1 MADPTPL
8 EPRPKLSRR
17 ASTSSVTPPPISDD
31 VPSPS
36 LHPQPV
42 LSSDPPVPQ
51 SVTPPIKDTTDQI
64 RATLAQYL
72 NEKDCSVCTYVAQ
85 LLQDG
90 QFPHDA
96 TVYEVAIQAVAATP
110 ESEGKS
116 GLSVLTQL
124 FDEMVQHDISPS
136 AQAFQTLILAHLTR
150 DYRVMSAVIRHR
162 RNVATRQAAGRQL
175 PKHHDQDIRIMSVL
189 RSEPNLRNAIRIFQA
204 AKKAQVG
211 VPSRVYVSLLRS
223 CARHVDDYAAVRVLG
238 HLEKEHGSCIPSE
251 AYLCMMQLYSQ
262 TNNVADAEETFSEF
276 KRLSQLGNVSYER
289 NHLSDN
295 LDEPLLRTAPWNLM
309 IDIYLRADRQ
319 AEAITILET
328 MFDSSDPIVP
338 RPSLSTFQIILAG
351 FCGKDDVE
359 SALKWFQRLLRETNV
374 PEDPYTPLS
383 APPRPDATMW
393 TTVVDALVERGMI
406 DEVNSLY
413 SQWLLTNTGDSPAV
427 VETARKLVTLAHI
440 ARLENLQ
447 WAKSPTPSEVQKQ
460 VDYVVQKIAGD
471 PRNWILA
478 MDVCASDTMQRIIK
492 LYGRDGRFH
501 EAAEFL
507 QTYIRAHLVVVGIP
521 QAGAELT
528 RTQSSLLYALGNGVL
543 DATEWILRRQ
553 VPPSFAVAKEF
564 VSAVNGLDKALS
576 SETAEIYLSIYEA
589 SRRSGQITDLT
600 IPDAETL
607 IATGVCVIY
616 ANDPADDQPGSHP
629 LVRFETLLSDIAGCL
644 QDLSKLSPT
653 AIDGVLR
660 GLQAWYPT
668 KSLQAVLEKLGGPW
682 SALWNQPSVQEQAS
696 LIAPTT
702 SPAPVGDAP
711 VEELSQ
717 PSTPSSGTAIATY
730 RTSTPLSQKIDQHLI
745 DFKTASPLM
754 AYEKFL
760 AGYTNGFCPVIAT
773 FGRLIN
779 ALGRAGEIE
788 KVNLVYEAAHN
799 SISTSDIAP
808 GERPNR
814 SWHQIED
821 HMIIALAHAGDVD
834 GAHNH
839 RLSILEHGGTPSA
852 DAYGA
857 LISCVKDTTDDSAN
871 AYALYRESQI
881 RGVVPNVY
889 LYNTVISKLAKAR
902 KADLAMELFS
912 KMKANGFW
920 PSSVSYGAVIGACS
934 RVGDVESAEAL
945 FEEMSSQPN
954 FKPRVPPFNTMM
966 QLYTYTKRNREKVL
980 HYYDSMVSAGVRPTA
995 HTYKVCPDSVRVSIK
1010 MLTSSPSS

>member
-1 MADPTPL
+1 MTDPTPL

-17 ASTSSVTPPPISDD
+17 ASTSSVTSLPLSDD

-51 SVTPPIKDTTDQI
+51 SVTPLIKDTTDQI
-64 RATLAQYL
+64 RTTLAQYL
-72 NEKDCSVCTYVAQ
+72 SEKDPRTRTYVAQ

-90 QFPHDA
+90 KFPHDA
-96 TVYEVAIQAVAATP
+96 GVYDVAIQAVVATH
-110 ESEGKS
+110 ESKDN
-116 GLSVLTQL
+116 LSVLTKL
-124 FDEMVQHDISPS
+124 FDEMARRGISPS
-136 AQAFQTLILAHLTR
+136 AQAFQTLILAYLDR
-150 DYRVMSAVIRHR
+150 DNKVANDIVRHR
-162 RNVATRQAAGRQL
+162 RNITSRQATNQTIQ
-175 PKHHDQDIRIMSVL
+175 KHYDLDVKTISAL
-189 RSEPNLRNAIRIFQA
+189 KSEPNLRNAIRIFQA
-204 AKKAQVG
+204 ASKARVK
-211 VPSRVYVSLLRS
+211 VPSRVYVSLIRG
-223 CARHVDDYAAVRVLG
+223 CVRHVDEYAAVRVLG

-251 AYLCMMQLYSQ
+251 AYYHMMQMYFQ

-276 KRLSQLGNVSYER
+276 KRLSRLGNISYER
-289 NHLSDN
+289 NHLTSS
-295 LDEPLLRTAPWNLM
+295 LSEPLLRTTPWNLM
-309 IDIYLRADRQ
+309 IGIYLRAGRQ

-328 MFDSSDPIVP
+328 MFDSSDPAVP
-338 RPSLSTFQIILAG
+338 RPSLSTFQAVLAG
-351 FCGKDDVE
+351 FCANDDVE
-359 SALKWFQRLLRETNV
+359 STLKWFRRLLQETNV
-374 PEDPYTPLS
+374 AEKPFAPLF

-393 TTVVDALVERGMI
+393 TTVVDDLIKRGMI

-413 SQWLLTNTGDSPAV
+413 SQWLSTSAGDNPAV
-427 VETARKLVTLAHI
+427 VGTAHKLVTLANI
-440 ARLENLQ
+440 AHLESLQ
-447 WAKSPTPSEVQKQ
+447 WAKNPAPSEVQGQ
-460 VDYVVQKIAGD
+460 VDHVVQKIVGD
-471 PRNWILA
+471 PHDWILT
-478 MDVCASDTMQRIIK
+478 MDKYASDTMQRIIK

-501 EAAEFL
+501 EAAGFL
-507 QTYIRAHLVVVGIP
+507 QTYVRAHLAVVGIP

-528 RTQSSLLYALGNGVL
+528 ETQSSLLYALGNGVL
-543 DATEWILRRQ
+543 DATEWILRSQ
-553 VPPSFAVAKEF
+553 VPPSFAVAREF
-564 VSAVNGLDKALS
+564 VSVVNGLDKVLS
-576 SETAEIYLSIYEA
+576 SETAEIYLSVYEA
-589 SRRSGQITDLT
+589 SKRGGQITDLT

-607 IATGVCVIY
+607 IAAGVCAIY
-616 ANDPADDQPGSHP
+616 ANDPADDRPGSHP
-629 LVRFETLLSDIAGCL
+629 LVRFETLLTDIASHL
-644 QDLSKLSPT
+644 QDLSKLSPI

-660 GLQAWYPT
+660 GLQAWYPA

-696 LIAPTT
+696 LIAP
-702 SPAPVGDAP
+702 SPAPAPVGDVPA
-711 VEELSQ
+711 EELSQ
-717 PSTPSSGTAIATY
+717 PSTPSSGTAIETY
-730 RTSTPLSQKIDQHLI
+730 RTSTPLSLKIDEHLTR
-745 DFKTASPLM
+745 FKTASPLR

-760 AGYTNGFCPVIAT
+760 AGYSDGFYPLIAT

-788 KVNLVYEAAHN
+788 KVNLVYETAQQ
-799 SISTSDIAP
+799 SIATTGAAP
-808 GERPNR
+808 GGRPD
-814 SWHQIED
+814 SPWHRIED
-821 HMIIALAHAGDVD
+821 QMIIALAHAGDID

-839 RLSILEHGGTPSA
+839 RLRILEHGGTPSA

-912 KMKANGFW
+912 RMKANGFW

-954 FKPRVPPFNTMM
+954 FRPRVPPFNTMM
-966 QLYTYTKRNREKVL
+966 QLYTYTKRDREKVL

-995 HTYKVCPDSVRVSIK
+995 HTYKVCPDPDCVPQHANLES
-1010 MLTSSPSS
+1010 